1 MTRILAIEDQDAK
14 WERVRQV
21 VVDALPCCS
30 IERVRDVY
38 DAERLVVEGRWDLVI
53 LDISL
58 DIRTGG
64 KGRIAHDYT
73 GGLQVAGRMYYE
85 DSSIPTVIV
94 TGFDSYPTGGAAH
107 EQEVILGSED
117 VQRQAKKF
125 LGEDYLGAVRY
136 NSPNWE
142 DSLAQV
148 LKEFVAT

>member
-1 MTRILAIEDQDAK
+1 MNRVLAIEDQDAK

-21 VVDALPCCS
+21 VEDALPGCS
-30 IERVRDVY
+30 IKRVTDVY
-38 DAERLVVEGRWDLVI
+38 EAERRVVESVWDLVI

-85 DSSIPTVIV
+85 DVSIPTVVV

-117 VQRQAKKF
+117 VQRQAERF
-125 LGEDYLGAVRY
+125 LGADYLGTVRY
-136 NSPNWE
+136 NSPDWQ
-142 DSLAQV
+142 SRLTAI
-148 LKEFVAT
+148 LREFAEK